1 MVSTGYGIYILLPPR
16 FEAEVDT
23 PTANFHSLAPP
34 PPHSFVFCPLYPSEP
49 IMPSSCAIPPVN
61 VHLPASNTVISD
73 IPVGSSTSPSSLVA
87 DDEQLTV
94 RPLTAAPCPFAY
106 LCPLESEQF
115 IILMTVDRSR
125 SVPPCCD
132 RLRRRSCIYLPL
144 ALVRNREQTG
154 VLSGAGL
161 QHRGSRPRS

>member
-1 MVSTGYGIYILLPPR
+1 MATTDYGIYILLPPR
-16 FEAEVDT
+16 FEAEIDT

-34 PPHSFVFCPLYPSEP
+34 PPHSLVFRFLFPSEF

-61 VHLPASNTVISD
+61 VHFPGSNTAISD

-94 RPLTAAPCPFAY
+94 RPLFAAPCPFAY
-106 LCPLESEQF
+106 LCPPKSEPF

-125 SVPPCCD
+125 CVLPCCD
-132 RLRRRSCIYLPL
+132 RLRRRSVYLPL
-144 ALVRNREQTG
+144 ALVRNREQTD

-161 QHRGSRPRS
+161 QHRGSRPHS